1 MLELAIDLLPSLNL
15 YPMVI
20 HSAVEGNVEM
30 SIVRYSHE
38 PFTHES
44 LKNIYR
50 NTYYILYDYQEEKI
64 AVFDEWHNN
73 FDEHIPLLMINN
85 KWDGSADWGLGE
97 YDFKWLGATLIS
109 KNEYKCPSC
118 GTRSMVRDYVAIS
131 DSIEILH
138 ECPECSRQFIP
149 LAKDGE

>member
-1 MLELAIDLLPSLNL
+1 MPDLAIDLLPSLNL
-15 YPMVI
+15 YPIVI
-20 HSAVEGNVEM
+20 HSAVEGTVEM

-85 KWDGSADWGLGE
+85 KWDGSADWGLGD
-97 YDFKWLGATLIS
+97 YDFRWLGAVLIS
-109 KNEYKCPSC
+109 KQEYKCPSC

-131 DSIEILH
+131 YSIEILH

>member
-1 MLELAIDLLPSLNL
+1 MIHKIEELPSLKL
-15 YPMVI
+15 YPTVVI
-20 HSAVEGNVEM
+20 NAVEGNVEM
-30 SIVRYSHE
+30 SIVRYTHE

-44 LKNIYR
+44 LRNIYR